1 MTSIPITKQRRR
13 RKLMRSLNALLLS
26 GVLAAC
32 ADDAPSGPGEPA
44 DEGVFVLNS
53 TGQTLAAFSVGETLR
68 SAETPI
74 DLGAGFD
81 GDAFDHSAA
90 FAVTT
95 VSSFGGSRVLFVDLD
110 SGDVLTSLFPEPEA
124 DLANPSVPSFDEAG
138 TVWVGGRYSDA
149 VYRLDPGD
157 PLAQKI
163 ADGVGTF
170 IERVVPVGQLLYAVD
185 ANIDDDG
192 GTYQPLGPG
201 RIVVLSRTG
210 LPQDVVELPGGALNP
225 TDALE
230 VDGKLIVLAAGTFD
244 PGTFQPLNDGALAIV
259 DLDDRTVDAPLALAA
274 NGVSLELGADGFVYV
289 TATSDF
295 NELHVLRFDPT
306 TGSFDRGPDDP
317 IDVRGPA
324 GERVECWSATAVRD
338 GRILCLT
345 FSFAEAGRLV
355 LTDSNGAFIDE
366 MPSGF
371 GSTDLG
377 LR

>member
-1 MTSIPITKQRRR
+1 MTSIPITTHRRLR
-13 RKLMRSLNALLLS
+13 EFVGPFSFLLLS

-44 DEGVFVLNS
+44 DKGVFVLNS

-68 SAETPI
+68 SVGTPI

-81 GDAFDHSAA
+81 GDAFDHSEA

-110 SGDVLTSLFPEPEA
+110 SGDILTSLFPDPEA
-124 DLANPSVPSFDEAG
+124 DHANPSAPSFDGGG
-138 TVWVGGRYSDA
+138 TVWVGGRDSDA
-149 VYRLDPGD
+149 IYRVDPGD
-157 PLAQKI
+157 PMVQNI

-210 LPQDVVELPGGALNP
+210 LPQEVIDLPGDALNP

-230 VDGKLIVLAAGTFD
+230 ADGKLIVLAAGTFD
-244 PGTFQPLNDGALAIV
+244 PGTFQPLNDGVLAIV
-259 DLDDRTVDAPLALAA
+259 DIDDRTVDATVALVA

-289 TATSDF
+289 SATSDF
-295 NELHVLRFDPT
+295 SELHVLRFDPT
-306 TGSFDRGPDDP
+306 TSSFDRGPDDP
-317 IDVRGPA
+317 IDVTGAA

-338 GRILCLT
+338 GRILCTT

-355 LTDSNGAFIDE
+355 LTDANGAFIDE
-366 MPSGF
+366 VPSGF

>member
-1 MTSIPITKQRRR
+1 MTSIPITRHLRTKRFVDPFG
-13 RKLMRSLNALLLS
+13 LLLLC
-26 GVLAAC
+26 GILAAC

-68 SAETPI
+68 SAGTQI

-95 VSSFGGSRVLFVDLD
+95 VSSFGGSRVLFVDLG
-110 SGDVLTSLFPEPEA
+110 SGDILTSLFPDPEA
-124 DLANPSVPSFDEAG
+124 DLANPSAPSFDGGG
-138 TVWVGGRYSDA
+138 TVWVGGRDSDA
-149 VYRLDPGD
+149 IYRVDPGD
-157 PLAQKI
+157 PVVQRI

-170 IERVVPVGQLLYAVD
+170 IERVVPIGQLLYAVD

-210 LPQDVVELPGGALNP
+210 LPQEVIDLPGGALNP

-244 PGTFQPLNDGALAIV
+244 PGTFQPLNDGVLAIV
-259 DLDDRTVDAPLALAA
+259 DIDDRMVDATVALVA

-295 NELHVLRFDPT
+295 SEIHVLRFDPT
-306 TGSFDRGPDDP
+306 ASSFDRGPDDQ
-317 IDVRGPA
+317 IDVTGAA

-338 GRILCLT
+338 GRILCST

-355 LTDSNGAFIDE
+355 LTDANGAFIDE
-366 MPSGF
+366 VPSGF

>member
-1 MTSIPITKQRRR
+1 MTSIPITTHRRL
-13 RKLMRSLNALLLS
+13 RKFVGPFSFLLLS

-44 DEGVFVLNS
+44 DKGVFVLNS

-68 SAETPI
+68 SVGTPI

-81 GDAFDHSAA
+81 GDAFDHSEA

-110 SGDVLTSLFPEPEA
+110 SGDILTSLFPDPEA
-124 DLANPSVPSFDEAG
+124 DLANPSAPSFDGGG
-138 TVWVGGRYSDA
+138 TVWVGGRDSDA
-149 VYRLDPGD
+149 IYRVDPGD
-157 PLAQKI
+157 PMVQTI

-210 LPQDVVELPGGALNP
+210 LPQEVIDLPGDALNP

-230 VDGKLIVLAAGTFD
+230 ADGKLIVLAAGTFD
-244 PGTFQPLNDGALAIV
+244 PGTFQPLNDGVLAIV
-259 DLDDRTVDAPLALAA
+259 DIDDRTVDATVALVA

-289 TATSDF
+289 SATSDF
-295 NELHVLRFDPT
+295 SELHVLRFDPT
-306 TGSFDRGPDDP
+306 TSSFDRGPDDP
-317 IDVRGPA
+317 IDVTGAA

-338 GRILCLT
+338 GRILCTT

-355 LTDSNGAFIDE
+355 LTDANGAFIDE
-366 MPSGF
+366 VPSGF

>member
-1 MTSIPITKQRRR
+1 MTSIPITRHLRLK
-13 RKLMRSLNALLLS
+13 KFVDPFGLLLLC

-68 SAETPI
+68 SAGTPI

-110 SGDVLTSLFPEPEA
+110 SGDILTSLFPDPEA
-124 DLANPSVPSFDEAG
+124 DLANPSAPSFDGGG
-138 TVWVGGRYSDA
+138 TVWVGGRDTDA
-149 VYRLDPGD
+149 IYRVDPAD
-157 PLAQKI
+157 PVVQRI

-170 IERVVPVGQLLYAVD
+170 IERVVPIGQLLYAVD

-210 LPQDVVELPGGALNP
+210 LPQDVIDLPEDALNP

-244 PGTFQPLNDGALAIV
+244 PGTFQPLNDGVLAIV
-259 DLDDRTVDAPLALAA
+259 DIDDRTVDATVALVA

-295 NELHVLRFDPT
+295 SELHVLRFDPT
-306 TGSFDRGPDDP
+306 TSSFDRGPDDP
-317 IDVRGPA
+317 IDVTGAA
-324 GERVECWSATAVRD
+324 GERAECWSATAVRD
-338 GRILCLT
+338 GRILCST

-355 LTDSNGAFIDE
+355 LTDASGAFIDE
-366 MPSGF
+366 VPSGF

>member
-1 MTSIPITKQRRR
+1 MTSIPITRHLRTKRFVDPFG
-13 RKLMRSLNALLLS
+13 LLLLC

-68 SAETPI
+68 SAGTQI
-74 DLGAGFD
+74 DLGSGFD

-110 SGDVLTSLFPEPEA
+110 SGDILTSLFPDPEA
-124 DLANPSVPSFDEAG
+124 DLANPSAPSFDGGG
-138 TVWVGGRYSDA
+138 TVWVGGRDSDA
-149 VYRLDPGD
+149 IYRVDPGD
-157 PLAQKI
+157 PVVQRI

-210 LPQDVVELPGGALNP
+210 LRQEVIDLPGGALNP

-244 PGTFQPLNDGALAIV
+244 PGTFQPLNDGVLAIV
-259 DLDDRTVDAPLALAA
+259 DIDDRTVDATVALVA

-295 NELHVLRFDPT
+295 SEILVLRFDPT
-306 TGSFDRGPDDP
+306 TSSFDRGPDDP
-317 IDVRGPA
+317 IDVTGAA

-338 GRILCLT
+338 GRILCST

-355 LTDSNGAFIDE
+355 LTDENGAFIDE
-366 MPSGF
+366 VPSGF

>member
-1 MTSIPITKQRRR
+1 MTSIPITRHLRLKRFVDPFG
-13 RKLMRSLNALLLS
+13 LLLLC

-68 SAETPI
+68 SAGTPI

-110 SGDVLTSLFPEPEA
+110 SGDILTSLFPDPEA
-124 DLANPSVPSFDEAG
+124 DLANPSAPSFDGGG
-138 TVWVGGRYSDA
+138 TVWVGGRDSDA
-149 VYRLDPGD
+149 IYRVDPGD
-157 PLAQKI
+157 PVVQRI

-210 LPQDVVELPGGALNP
+210 LPLEVIDLPGDALNP

-230 VDGKLIVLAAGTFD
+230 VNGKLIVLAAGTFD
-244 PGTFQPLNDGALAIV
+244 PGTFQPLNDGVLAIV
-259 DLDDRTVDAPLALAA
+259 DIDDRTVDATVALIA

-295 NELHVLRFDPT
+295 SEIHVLRFDPT
-306 TGSFDRGPDDP
+306 TSSFDRGPDDP
-317 IDVRGPA
+317 IDVTGAA

-338 GRILCLT
+338 GRILCST

-355 LTDSNGAFIDE
+355 LTDANGAFIDE
-366 MPSGF
+366 VPSGF

>member
-1 MTSIPITKQRRR
+1 MIRASITTYLRIRTLLGPVG
-13 RKLMRSLNALLLS
+13 ALLLS
-26 GVLAAC
+26 GALLAC

-44 DEGVFVLNS
+44 QEGVLVLNS
-53 TGQTLAAFSVGETLR
+53 TGQTLAAFSVGETLG
-68 SAETPI
+68 SVGMPI

-81 GDAFDHSAA
+81 GDAFDHRAA

-95 VSSFGGSRVLFVDLD
+95 VSSFGGSRVLFVDLE
-110 SGDVLTSLFPEPEA
+110 SGEVLTSLFPAPEA
-124 DLANPSVPSFDEAG
+124 DLANPSAPSFDGEG
-138 TVWVGGRYSDA
+138 TVWIGGRGSNA
-149 VYRLDPGD
+149 VYRVDPGD
-157 PLAQKI
+157 PVAQRI
-163 ADGVGTF
+163 ADGVGAF
-170 IERVVPVGQLLYAVD
+170 IERVVPVGQFLYAVD

-210 LPQDVVELPGGALNP
+210 LPQDVVVLPGAALNP

-230 VDGKLIVLAAGTFD
+230 LGGKLIVLAAGTFD
-244 PGTFQPLNDGALAIV
+244 PESFQPLNDGALV
-259 DLDDRTVDAPLALAA
+259 VLDLDDRAVDGAFALAA
-274 NGVSLELGADGFVYV
+274 NGVSLELGTDGFVYV

-295 NELHVLRFDPT
+295 SELHVLRFDPAK
-306 TGSFDRGPDDP
+306 GSFDRGPEDP

-338 GRILCLT
+338 GRIVCST

-355 LTDSNGAFIDE
+355 VTDANGAFIDE
-366 MPSGF
+366 VPSGF